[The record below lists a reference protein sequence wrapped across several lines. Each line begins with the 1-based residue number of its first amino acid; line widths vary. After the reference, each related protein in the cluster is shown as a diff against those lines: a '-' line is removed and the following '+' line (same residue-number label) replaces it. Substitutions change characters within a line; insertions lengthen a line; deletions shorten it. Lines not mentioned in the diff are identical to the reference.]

1 MLNIK
6 VTRNENPKAKP
17 GKDEA
22 LKFGRLFTDHMFVMD
37 YAPEKGW
44 YDARIVPYGPL
55 TLSPACSVL
64 HYGLEVFEGL
74 KAYKAVDGRVLLFR
88 PDRNAR
94 RMYDSCERLCMAPVP
109 VEDFVQAVTT
119 LVEID
124 KDWIPTGKGTSLYVR
139 PFVIAVD
146 PFLGVSKSNTYKFV
160 IILSPSGLYY
170 PEGLKPVGI
179 WIEDEYVRAVRGGIG
194 AAKTGGNYAAS
205 ILAQDLAHKG
215 GYGQVLWLDGVE
227 RKYVEEVGAMNIFF
241 KIDGRVVTPML
252 AGSILPG
259 ITRATVIE
267 LCRDMGYEVEERKVS
282 AQELAD
288 AHKAG
293 KLEEIWGTGTA
304 AIISAVGRL
313 KWGDDVMIINDN
325 EVGPLSQ
332 KLFDTITGI
341 QTGRIED
348 KKGWT
353 LEVCK
358 A

>member
-1 MLNIK
+1 MLDIK
-6 VTRNENPKAKP
+6 VTRNKHPKAKP
-17 GKDEA
+17 GKDEP
-22 LKFGRLFTDHMFVMD
+22 LGFGTLFTDHMFVMD
-37 YAPEKGW
+37 YDEGQGW
-44 YDARIVPYGPL
+44 HDARIVPYENL
-55 TLSPACSVL
+55 SLSPACSVL

-88 PDRNAR
+88 PDRNGK
-94 RMYDSCERLCMAPVP
+94 RMFDSCERLCMAPVP
-109 VEDFVQAVTT
+109 VEDFVQAVKA

-124 KDWIPTGKGTSLYVR
+124 KDWIPTGEGCSLYIR

-146 PFLGVSKSNTYKFV
+146 PYLGVGKSSHHQFI

-205 ILAQDLAHKG
+205 ILAQDLANKG
-215 GYGQVLWLDGVE
+215 GYSQVLWLDGVE

-241 KIDGRVVTPML
+241 KIDGKVVTPML
-252 AGSILPG
+252 QGSILPG

-267 LCRDMGYEVEERKVS
+267 LCKDMGYEVEERKVS

-288 AHKAG
+288 AHEAG

-313 KWGDDVMIINDN
+313 KWGDNVMIINNN

-332 KLFDTITGI
+332 KLYDTITGI
-341 QTGRIED
+341 QTGKIED

-353 LEVCK
+353 LEVC
-358 A
+358 